1 MTKSDLVTEVSQAI
15 GPRITKVECG
25 IVVDTLISSIMEALQ
40 QGNSIEIR
48 GLGICKV
55 RDHKARVGRN
65 PHTGETV
72 AIPDRRM
79 PVFVPLRLF
88 CSRVDQRNSKVRR
101 R

>member
-1 MTKSDLVTEVSQAI
+1 MVLGILVFSILEVF
-15 GPRITKVECG
+15 
-25 IVVDTLISSIMEALQ
+25 Q
-40 QGNSIEIR
+40 QGDSIEIR

-65 PHTGETV
+65 PHTGKTV

-79 PVFVPLRLF
+79 PVFVRLRLF